1 MAEFIKNLKKK
12 VEHYKTKA
20 EEIRAMVE
28 EGAETIRDIRADVE
42 DTVEDLKAD
51 SEEKMMESLEKIQE
65 AEQVFK
71 EAGYK
76 LHAVE
81 MEMGFNPKVVSEGLG
96 HSTVGITLDLY
107 SHVLPNMQQHAAEAV
122 AKLLKRK

>member
-42 DTVEDLKAD
+42 STVEDLKAD
-51 SEEKMMESLEKIQE
+51 SEEKLMERLEEIQE
-65 AEQVFK
+65 AERVLSLY
-71 EAGYK
+71 EK
-76 LHAVE
+76 LEDLDDVMCVHAN
-81 MEMGFNPKVVSEGLG
+81 FDIADSELER
-96 HSTVGITLDLY
+96 LA
-107 SHVLPNMQQHAAEAV
+107 Q
-122 AKLLKRK
+122 